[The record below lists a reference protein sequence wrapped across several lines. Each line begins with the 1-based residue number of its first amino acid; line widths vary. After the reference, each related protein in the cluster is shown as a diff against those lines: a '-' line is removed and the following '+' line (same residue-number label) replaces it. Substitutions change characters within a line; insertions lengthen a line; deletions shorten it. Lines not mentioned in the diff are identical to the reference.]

1 MTYLH
6 NSRTSPGMVTPQ
18 LPGQLCHCI
27 PICSSIKWMSSRGWI
42 VLRENS
48 LPDGGSA
55 FHLRHQGTKYYLVSV
70 SAIAGCGPWRCCL
83 QLLQRVS
90 CSWMLLFQLLN
101 SKRTSQR
108 GCKSYLRGHVM
119 LLHGLIKAQL
129 WACSLYMLSIQ
140 YIFYY

>member
-1 MTYLH
+1 MDGDPTTFLGSCATASPSAVALNECLH
-6 NSRTSPGMVTPQ
+6 VAELYSGKT
-18 LPGQLCHCI
+18 
-27 PICSSIKWMSSRGWI
+27 
-42 VLRENS
+42 

-83 QLLQRVS
+83 QLLQRDS